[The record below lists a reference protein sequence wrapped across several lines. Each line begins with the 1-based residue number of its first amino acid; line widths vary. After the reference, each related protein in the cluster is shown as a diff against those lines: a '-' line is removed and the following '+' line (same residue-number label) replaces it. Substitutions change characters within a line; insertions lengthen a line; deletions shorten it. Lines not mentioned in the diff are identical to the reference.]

1 MKRYGFHSVILTFLL
16 AITIATIMPVG
27 IVVTYWMLLIG
38 VGLLVLAYRYRAH
51 PQVTTPLLLALICIT
66 MAFGFWR
73 VDSVKQAVY
82 TSELEVRVGEKITL
96 EGIVSK
102 EPEQREKSLHLYVD
116 TGEDLVLVTT
126 NPFAQ
131 VAYGDRVIVEG
142 TIKIPEAFETDAG
155 REFDYPHYLLARHV
169 VYTMSYAEVEAIG
182 SNEGNWLIRELL
194 FIKHRLIDAI
204 ESVLSEPAAGLGEGL
219 LLGVKQS
226 LGEDLSET
234 FRKAGIVHIIVL
246 SGYNIM
252 LIVSFSLFLLARVL
266 PRQARLLTAL
276 SLVTLFAL
284 LVGLSAT
291 VVRASLMAGLFL
303 IASLMYRTYDLTR
316 GLLLAAA
323 VMVWLSPYL
332 LLYDIGFQLS
342 FMATLGLIL
351 VAPKL
356 ELLVEGGFGLKEYLI
371 ATVATQIAVLPLLLY
386 AMGEVSLV
394 AIPVNLLVLPVV
406 PFAML
411 FTFIAAMIA
420 LVSTTLALPIA
431 FVAHLILSYIIH
443 VATWAAGLP
452 FSAVSVTYFP
462 LSLLILSYVT
472 LAGLLFFKYKPIRFF
487 NQTTAVDDWVIEE
500 EDDLK
505 TGAKGSLAPVPAEP
519 PIFFR

>member
-1 MKRYGFHSVILTFLL
+1 MKRYRFHAVIVTFLV
-16 AITIATIMPVG
+16 ANAFATIVPVPS
-27 IVVTYWMLLIG
+27 VVSYWLLLIAL
-38 VGLLVLAYRYRAH
+38 GLAAVAYRHHLRPEVA
-51 PQVTTPLLLALICIT
+51 TPLFLALVFLSF
-66 MAFGFWR
+66 ALGLWR
-73 VDSVKQAVY
+73 VENVQRELFS
-82 TSELEVRVGEKITL
+82 SELAAVVGEKTTL
-96 EGIVSK
+96 EGVVSK
-102 EPEQREKSLHLYVD
+102 EPELREKTRHVYVD

-126 NPFAQ
+126 NPFTN
-131 VAYGDRVIVEG
+131 VAYGDRVSVSG
-142 TIKIPEAFETDAG
+142 TLKTPEAFETDNG

-169 VYTMSYAEVEAIG
+169 VYLMSYADVEVVG
-182 SNEGNWLIRELL
+182 GNEGNGLISKLL
-194 FIKHRLIDAI
+194 FTKHRLMDAI

-226 LGEDLSET
+226 LGEELSDI
-234 FRKAGIVHIIVL
+234 FRQAGIVHIVVL

-276 SLVTLFAL
+276 GLVTLFAL

-323 VMVWLSPYL
+323 VMVWLSPYI

-342 FMATLGLIL
+342 FMATLGLVL

-356 ELLVEGGFGLKEYLI
+356 ELLVEGGFGVKEYLI
-371 ATVATQIAVLPLLLY
+371 ATVATQLAVLPLLLY
-386 AMGEVSLV
+386 AMGELSLV
-394 AIPVNLLVLPVV
+394 AVPVNLLVLPVV

-411 FTFIAAMIA
+411 FTFIAALIA
-420 LVSTTLALPIA
+420 LVSITLALPIA
-431 FVAHLILSYIIH
+431 FVAHLLLSYIIQ
-443 VATWAAGLP
+443 VATWAAALP
-452 FSAVSVTYFP
+452 FASVSVSYFP
-462 LSLLILSYVT
+462 LSLLILSYLI
-472 LAGLLFFKYKPIRFF
+472 LALVLMLKYRPLTSMK
-487 NQTTAVDDWVIEE
+487 QKSAVDDWIIEE
-500 EDDLK
+500 EDELK
-505 TGAKGSLAPVPAEP
+505 AALKQSFRAATTEP

>member
-1 MKRYGFHSVILTFLL
+1 MKRYRFHILILTFLL
-16 AITIATIMPVG
+16 SITIATLVPVST
-27 IVVTYWMLLIG
+27 IVTYWMLLVA
-38 VGLLVLAYRYRAH
+38 VGLCLLAYRYRAQ
-51 PQVTTPLLLALICIT
+51 PEVATPLLLSLIFLTLAL
-66 MAFGFWR
+66 GFWR
-73 VDSVKQAVY
+73 VTTVQQ
-82 TSELEVRVGEKITL
+82 ELLATELKSQVGEKITL
-96 EGIVSK
+96 EGIVKK
-102 EPEQREKSLHLYVD
+102 EPEMRESTMHLYVETD
-116 TGEDLVLVTT
+116 QDLILVTT

-142 TIKIPEAFETDAG
+142 TLKTPEAFETDTG

-169 VYTMSYAEVEAIG
+169 VYTMSYADVEAAG
-182 SNEGNWLIRELL
+182 SNEGNWLITQLL
-194 FIKHRLIDAI
+194 GIKHTLMDAI

-226 LGEDLSET
+226 LGEELSEV
-234 FRKAGIVHIIVL
+234 FRAAGIVHIIVL

-252 LIVSFSLFLLARVL
+252 LIVSFSLFLLSRVL

-276 SLVTLFAL
+276 GLVTLFAL

-316 GLLLAAA
+316 ALLLAAA

-386 AMGEVSLV
+386 SMGEVSLV
-394 AIPVNLLVLPVV
+394 AIPVNLLVLPTV

-411 FTFIAAMIA
+411 FTFIAAMVA
-420 LVSTTLALPIA
+420 LVSTTLALPMA
-431 FVAHLILSYIIH
+431 FVAHVILSYIIKI
-443 VATWAAGLP
+443 ATLAAALP
-452 FSAVSVTYFP
+452 YAALTVPFFP
-462 LSLLILSYVT
+462 LPLLILSYGI
-472 LAGLLFFKYKPIRFF
+472 LGGLLFLKSKPVSVMSK
-487 NQTTAVDDWVIEE
+487 TTAVDDWTIEE
-500 EDDLK
+500 EDDVKAALK
-505 TGAKGSLAPVPAEP
+505 QSSRAATTEP